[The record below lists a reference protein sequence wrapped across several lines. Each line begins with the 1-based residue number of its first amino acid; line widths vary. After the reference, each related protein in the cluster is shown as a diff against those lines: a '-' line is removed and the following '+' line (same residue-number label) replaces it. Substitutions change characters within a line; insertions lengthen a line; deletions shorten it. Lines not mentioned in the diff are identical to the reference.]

1 MNMKELIVALVSF
14 TIGYLTAVTD
24 VHAQTQYF
32 YGPNGQSAGTAMR
45 SGNTTY
51 FYGPNGQSAGTAMQS
66 GNSTYLYG
74 PNGQSA
80 GTVMNSAVPVYTPIP
95 MYTPPTQSLT
105 PMFDS
110 VFGR

>member
-1 MNMKELIVALVSF
+1 MKDLIIVLISF
-14 TIGYLTAVTD
+14 TLGYFTAVTD
-24 VHAQTQYF
+24 VYAQTQYF
-32 YGPNGQSAGTAMR
+32 YGSQGQSAGTAIK
-45 SGNTTY
+45 SGNSTY
-51 FYGPNGQSAGTAMQS
+51 FYGPQGQSVGTAIQS

-74 PNGQSA
+74 SQGQSA
-80 GTVMNSAVPVYTPIP
+80 GTVINSAVPVYTPIP

>member
-1 MNMKELIVALVSF
+1 MKELIVALISF
-14 TIGYLTAVTD
+14 TLGYFTAVTD
-24 VHAQTQYF
+24 VQAQTQYF
-32 YGPNGQSAGTAMR
+32 YGSNGQSAGAAIK
-45 SGNTTY
+45 SGNSTY
-51 FYGPNGQSAGTAMQS
+51 FYGPNGQSAGTTIQS

-95 MYTPPTQSLT
+95 MYTPPTQLLT

>member
-1 MNMKELIVALVSF
+1 MKELIIALISF
-14 TIGYLTAVTD
+14 TLGYFTAVTD
-24 VHAQTQYF
+24 VHAQTQFF
-32 YGPNGQSAGTAMR
+32 YGSQGQSAGTAIK
-45 SGNTTY
+45 SGNSTY
-51 FYGPNGQSAGTAMQS
+51 FYGPQGQSLGTAMQS

-80 GTVMNSAVPVYTPIP
+80 GTVMNSAVPIYTPIP